1 MTQISRIAQTYF
13 QDPKSRGFRAA
24 LGTPR
29 NQYRFLCNPPDKG
42 VFPPS
47 QADPYSSKPLQ
58 FTDITILDPR
68 VRLWPVA
75 LLQVELTSAERL
87 GRGKNLQGPRFGGS
101 KQITVRSWGTMAKGR
116 PASPSDFFSSDAF
129 VGSRGL
135 KTGISILCRLQQTTL
150 VIRPRDRGYCFRT
163 LIFSFLLPALPVI
176 GPRLALHPLCRNPST
191 TLTTLIARSANH
203 FRIVGR
209 SSDNIL
215 LI

>member
-1 MTQISRIAQTYF
+1 MT
-13 QDPKSRGFRAA
+13 
-24 LGTPR
+24 
-29 NQYRFLCNPPDKG
+29 
-42 VFPPS
+42 
-47 QADPYSSKPLQ
+47 
-58 FTDITILDPR
+58 R

-150 VIRPRDRGYCFRT
+150 VIRPRGTCDLQIVRFVPHSMTTWQLQREGR
-163 LIFSFLLPALPVI
+163 
-176 GPRLALHPLCRNPST
+176 RLEHT
-191 TLTTLIARSANH
+191 IH
-203 FRIVGR
+203 
-209 SSDNIL
+209 
-215 LI
+215 